1 MYSVMWDDVFLTSNT
16 VSYEHKSLILD
27 KPFCCLLK
35 YLWKVVGEGSKYQ
48 GTPQIHWLDVG
59 RVGGFCRITAR
70 AGWGE
75 SRASSRPAVP
85 CKSTRVSCFLNR
97 WLILLSPATTAVIKV
112 LLLLPRT
119 DEKLENT
126 FNTSVA
132 VGSQAPVGVS
142 AVRKKTAVLA
152 FLELTL

>member
-1 MYSVMWDDVFLTSNT
+1 MPTVYSVMWDDVFLTSNT

-35 YLWKVVGEGSKYQ
+35 CLWWGE
-48 GTPQIHWLDVG
+48 QIPGDPTNALDVG

-70 AGWGE
+70 AGWGTAGLHPGQLC
-75 SRASSRPAVP
+75 RARAHGYPVFWIDDWIFSLLPP
-85 CKSTRVSCFLNR
+85 LL
-97 WLILLSPATTAVIKV
+97 WLEV

-119 DEKLENT
+119 GEKLENT

-132 VGSQAPVGVS
+132 VGSQGPVGVC

-152 FLELTL
+152 ILELTL